1 MSVVNKMLNDLES
14 RQQLETAH
22 QGPLQK
28 DYVAPNNNKIM
39 YACSL
44 FVLTISFVLFSITAY
59 LLFSDSQATQQVPL
73 QETELQYEPA
83 ENDQY
88 ASISRPQDAPL
99 SQGQKVVDTPESAMP
114 ESTMIAS
121 KPNTDSKKDV
131 ISQPQKTQLVAKQE
145 ALPEIALSDLALE
158 ELEEATTFT
167 KAKSSGRQSN
177 QDLVTMQSTVASK
190 STGNQIDMQLS
201 SLKAQASLASR
212 NNDNDKVMQ
221 ILQQIVRIS
230 PTQSRAR
237 KQLAAM
243 LFSASKNQ
251 QAADLLKSGL
261 NIEPQDSSMRLMLA
275 RIYFKE
281 GNRKHAFS
289 LLNSHPYGQLA
300 NDELLSFRAA
310 LAEKMGDYKVAQ
322 NDYLMLVRRNP
333 AEAKWWLGLGVS
345 HDKQSM
351 GEQAIA
357 AYQQAY
363 SLNQLPQQVNE
374 FVQKR
379 IALLER
385 RS

>member
-14 RQQLETAH
+14 RQQLEATQH
-22 QGPLQK
+22 QLLQK
-28 DYVAPNNNKIM
+28 DYVAPSNNKII
-39 YACSL
+39 YAGS
-44 FVLTISFVLFSITAY
+44 FVVLTISLMLFSVTAY
-59 LLFSDSQATQQVPL
+59 LILNESQATQKTPQT
-73 QETELQYEPA
+73 ETEIQYEPR
-83 ENDQY
+83 ESDQY
-88 ASISRPQDAPL
+88 VDIAQSQDTPL
-99 SQGQKVVDTPESAMP
+99 SQGQKIVDTSGPTLPALI
-114 ESTMIAS
+114 TNS
-121 KPNTDSKKDV
+121 KTSDKAHVSEPQQITKSDV
-131 ISQPQKTQLVAKQE
+131 IEEMSVAATESKMPQQDNDEMTK
-145 ALPEIALSDLALE
+145 S
-158 ELEEATTFT
+158 FS
-167 KAKSSGRQSN
+167 KAKSGDRNNNESSETALNKITPKRSES
-177 QDLVTMQSTVASK
+177 DLSS
-190 STGNQIDMQLS
+190 QLS
-201 SLKAQASLASR
+201 SLKAQASMASR
-212 NNDNDKVMQ
+212 DNDNKKVMQ
-221 ILQQIVRIS
+221 ILQKILQIS
-230 PTQSRAR
+230 PIQSRAR

-243 LFSASKNQ
+243 LFSKSQNNK
-251 QAADLLKSGL
+251 AAEVLLDGL
-261 NIEPQDSSMRLMLA
+261 AIDPQDSSMRLMLA

-281 GNRKHAFS
+281 GNGQQAFS

-310 LAEKMGDYKVAQ
+310 LAEKMGNYEVAQ
-322 NDYLMLVRRNP
+322 NDYLMLVQRNP

>member
-14 RQQLETAH
+14 RQQLEAA
-22 QGPLQK
+22 QYQLRQK
-28 DYVAPNNNKIM
+28 DYVAPNSNKIV
-39 YACSL
+39 YVSSF
-44 FVLTISFVLFSITAY
+44 FVLSISLIFFSVTAY
-59 LLFSDSQATQQVPL
+59 LIFNESQATQKAPQK
-73 QETELQYEPA
+73 ETEIQYQPSES
-83 ENDQY
+83 DQY
-88 ASISRPQDAPL
+88 AAIAAPQIAPL
-99 SQGQKVVDTPESAMP
+99 SQGQKIVDSSGP
-114 ESTMIAS
+114 
-121 KPNTDSKKDV
+121 
-131 ISQPQKTQLVAKQE
+131 
-145 ALPEIALSDLALE
+145 ALSALVSSAKSSDKKNVNE
-158 ELEEATTFT
+158 PSKITQYDDIEDGAGAARVRNTVQDDNDGITASFS
-167 KAKSSGRQSN
+167 KAKSSNVKDNKGLETEQSK
-177 QDLVTMQSTVASK
+177 VIPQSSE
-190 STGNQIDMQLS
+190 SNINLQLS
-201 SLKAQASLASR
+201 SLKAQASMASR
-212 NNDNDKVMQ
+212 DNDNKKVMQ
-221 ILQQIVRIS
+221 ILQKILQIS
-230 PTQSRAR
+230 PIQSRAR

-243 LFSASKNQ
+243 LFSKSQNKK
-251 QAADLLKSGL
+251 AAEILLNGL
-261 NIEPQDSSMRLMLA
+261 AIDPQDSSMRLMLA

-281 GNRKHAFS
+281 GSRKQAFS

-310 LAEKMGDYKVAQ
+310 LAEKMGNYEVAQ
-322 NDYLMLVRRNP
+322 SDYLVLVQRNP